1 MSEIIT
7 NYENLEL
14 RRTPYGSLIIG
25 LKPNICKYNV
35 LTIDTWDDLIDALE
49 YHVNDKVKALII
61 APSAHSENFGVGAD
75 LNVINSGD
83 KDKVLELLGKGT
95 HVCNKI
101 DNITKRNIPTIAM
114 IKGLCQGGSLELAL
128 SCNHIF
134 CIEDTAAELQF
145 PDFNL
150 GLIPGFTGIRRVY
163 HKLKTYFCSG
173 VGSTKTVDAALY
185 NTIDL
190 LSCGIKYK
198 PESKLPEQMVDLG
211 IDTASGIEEI
221 EARIFD
227 NNYKDIVN
235 NIIEND
241 YNVID
246 AFMSLYDNVYT
257 KNSKLNLLI

>member
-1 MSEIIT
+1 M
-7 NYENLEL
+7 
-14 RRTPYGSLIIG
+14 RTSHGSLIIG

-35 LTIDTWDDLIDALE
+35 LTIDTLDELIDALE
-49 YHVNDKVKALII
+49 YHINDEVKALII

-83 KDKVLELLGKGT
+83 KNKVLELLGKGT

-114 IKGLCQGGSLELAL
+114 IKGLCYGGSLELAL
-128 SCNHIF
+128 SCDHIF

-145 PDFNL
+145 PEFDL
-150 GLIPGFTGIRRVY
+150 GLIPGFTGIKRVY
-163 HKLKTYFCSG
+163 HKLKTYFRGS
-173 VGSTKTVDAALY
+173 STKTIDEALC
-185 NTIDL
+185 NIMDW
-190 LSCGIKYK
+190 LSYGIRYD
-198 PESKLPEQMVDLG
+198 PETELPNQLIDLG
-211 IDTASGIEEI
+211 IDTVSGIEEI

-246 AFMSLYDNVYT
+246 AFMSLYDNVYGQ
-257 KNSKLNLLI
+257 KF